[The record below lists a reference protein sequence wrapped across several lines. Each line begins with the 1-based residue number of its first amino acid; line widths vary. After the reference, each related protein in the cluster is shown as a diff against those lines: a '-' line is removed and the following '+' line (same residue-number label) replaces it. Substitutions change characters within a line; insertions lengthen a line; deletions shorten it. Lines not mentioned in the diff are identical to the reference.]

1 MNREPETK
9 GEFMKRKGLSV
20 LLFVLLSGLLL
31 SSSVWSASSTTVHN
45 IREGLHS
52 KFTRLVLDSEGARPK
67 RVGPASSDGIRVQFE
82 KLNLRMNPKRL
93 GRDKKS
99 AVAKVSHVKERDKSV
114 IFISFRHRNTEVK
127 TFFLDA
133 DPKRKGSYRLV
144 MDFYPQAGATKK
156 GLVASSAL
164 VVSKKSTETDKKS
177 GQVPSQ
183 DKSESENDE
192 SSESTDSEEEMS
204 TEKPVLSGEIAI
216 ILRDTDVKGDAAKF
230 EEYRDLSQ
238 PIIGELNIKYNK
250 DDERFFEIDGEN
262 LAADDLYLHA
272 GAGWFGKL
280 RFDASYDKIPHR
292 FADDAQTIYSGI
304 GTNDMILPDALQANL
319 EGAPFADVANRLNT
333 FFNAS
338 AVSGDP
344 GLSRDTGKLS
354 MDLVNYDPL
363 NFRAEFKRE
372 YRDGVLPSA
381 GSFGLANNEGMSELL
396 QPLDYE
402 TTDISLI
409 GEYAKKSYLLNAT
422 YNFSMFESGY
432 DTLSWDNPLRLNDIV
447 GGPSHGLM
455 DIAPSNKY
463 HNLSLTGSLLQL
475 PFKTRISAVAAWG
488 LMSQDDALAP
498 FTVNTAIAQPAL
510 PVSNV
515 DVEVN
520 TSLYN
525 VTLTSRPSKLVNIN
539 GKFRMFEYD
548 NTTEQILFPD
558 GYVVTDSFISPSPV
572 KNLPTS
578 YKKTTAGANLGFTL
592 SRKTKLNFGYTFEET
607 DRTNREVAN
616 QKDNIISG
624 SIDTNPFSW
633 LDLRASYKRRDR
645 EVDGYDYTVPLDGGG
660 ANTQEPLLRKYD
672 EADKVS
678 DMFQFQTTLY
688 PASSLAV
695 NGTINYNEDDYE
707 NSKYGLLG
715 SRYYSGSV
723 DLDYAI
729 FDRVNIH
736 AFYMREDYEYLQ
748 KDRGM
753 VGAVTADWL
762 SGGQDVIDTFGGAIN
777 ASLIEEKLDFD
788 LSYTYSSVDGNI
800 DFYTPAAA
808 TANFPVVDES
818 DFQMLKMDLKYNF
831 RKGLSLTLGY
841 LWEKFDFDD
850 FQNQGFTNIPT
861 DLSDLY
867 QGALLMGN
875 LDKSYEGNV
884 IYLKLSYRF

>member
-1 MNREPETK
+1 MNRERDSK
-9 GEFMKRKGLSV
+9 GEFMKRKGLNV
-20 LLFVLLSGLLL
+20 FLFVLLSTLLL
-31 SSSVWSASSTTVHN
+31 SSSAWPASRTTVHN
-45 IREGLHS
+45 IREGRHS
-52 KFTRLVLDSEGARPK
+52 KFTRLVFDSEGARPK
-67 RVGPASSDGIRVQFE
+67 RIGPGTSEGFKVQFE
-82 KLNLRMNPKRL
+82 KLTLRMNPKRL

-99 AVAKVSHVKERDKSV
+99 AVAKVSQITEKDTSV
-114 IFISFRHRNTEVK
+114 IYISFRHPNTEVK
-127 TFFLDA
+127 AYFLGA
-133 DPKRKGSYRLV
+133 DPKRKGTYRLV
-144 MDFYPQAGATKK
+144 MDFYPPSGAAKK

-164 VVSKKSTETDKKS
+164 VVSKKSTNTDNKS
-177 GQVPSQ
+177 GQIPSQ
-183 DKSESENDE
+183 DKAASEEEESESE
-192 SSESTDSEEEMS
+192 DSEEEMS
-204 TEKPVLSGEIAI
+204 TEKPVLSGTAAL
-216 ILRDTDVKGDAAKF
+216 ILRETDVEGDAAKF

-292 FADDAQTIYSGI
+292 LADNAQTIYSGI
-304 GTNDMILPDALQANL
+304 GTNNMILPDALQANL
-319 EGAPFADVANRLNT
+319 ESAPFADVANRLTT
-333 FFNAS
+333 FFNTN

-344 GLSRDTGKLS
+344 SFSRDTGKLS
-354 MDLVNYDPL
+354 MDLAKFDPL

-372 YRDGVLPSA
+372 YRDGVSLSA
-381 GSFGLANNEGMSELL
+381 GSFGLANNEGMTELL

-422 YNFSMFESGY
+422 YHFSMFESGY

-463 HNLSLTGSLLQL
+463 HNLSLTGSLFQL
-475 PFKTRISAVAAWG
+475 PWKTKISAIAAWG
-488 LMSQDDALAP
+488 LMGQDDALAP
-498 FTVNTAIAQPAL
+498 FTVNTAIVQPAL

-515 DVEVN
+515 DAEVN

-525 VTLTSRPSKLVNIN
+525 VTLTSRPSNIFNIN

-548 NTTEQILFPD
+548 NTTEQILFPG
-558 GYVVTDSFISPSPV
+558 GYVVTDSFVSGNTV

-578 YKKTTAGANLGFTL
+578 FKKTTAGANLGFTL
-592 SRKTKLNFGYTFEET
+592 ARKTKLNLDYTYEET
-607 DRTNREVAN
+607 DRTNREVSN

-633 LDLRASYKRRDR
+633 LDLRASYKRLDR
-645 EVDGYDYTVPLDGGG
+645 EIGDYDYTVPLEGGG

-672 EADKVS
+672 EADKIS

-695 NGTINYNEDDYE
+695 NGTINYNEDDFE
-707 NSKYGLLG
+707 NSRYGLLG
-715 SRYYSGSV
+715 ARYYSGSI
-723 DLDYAI
+723 DLDYALL
-729 FDRVNIH
+729 DRVNIH
-736 AFYMREDYEYLQ
+736 AFYMREQYEYMQ
-748 KDRGM
+748 MARGT

-762 SGGQDVIDTFGGAIN
+762 SDGKDVIDTFGGSIN
-777 ASLIEEKLDFD
+777 ASLIEEKLEFD

-800 DFYTPAAA
+800 DFLTPAAA
-808 TANFPVVDES
+808 TADFPVVDES
-818 DFQMLKMDLKYNF
+818 DFQMLKADLKYNLW
-831 RKGLSLTLGY
+831 KGLSVTLGY

-867 QGALLMGN
+867 QGALLMDTLN
-875 LDKSYEGNV
+875 KSYEGNV

>member
-1 MNREPETK
+1 MDRKPDRK
-9 GEFMKRKGLSV
+9 REFMKRKGLSV
-20 LLFVLLSGLLL
+20 LLFVLLSGLFL
-31 SSSVWSASSTTVHN
+31 SSSAWPASSTTVHN

-52 KFTRLVLDSEGARPK
+52 KFTRLVFDSEGARPS
-67 RVGPASSDGIRVQFE
+67 RVGPGTSDGFKVQFE

-99 AVAKVSHVKERDKSV
+99 AVAQVSHVKERGTSV
-114 IFISFRHRNTEVK
+114 IYISFRYPNTEVK

-133 DPKRKGSYRLV
+133 DPKRKGNYRLV
-144 MDFYPQAGATKK
+144 MDFYPSASPTKK

-164 VVSKKSTETDKKS
+164 IVSKKSTETEKKS
-177 GQVPSQ
+177 GQNPSQ
-183 DKSESENDE
+183 DKSTSGDE
-192 SSESTDSEEEMS
+192 ESESTDSEEEVS
-204 TEKPVLSGEIAI
+204 SVKPVLSGEIAI

-250 DDERFFEIDGEN
+250 DDERFFEIDGVN
-262 LAADDLYLHA
+262 LGADDLYLHA

-280 RFDASYDKIPHR
+280 RFDATYDKIPHR
-292 FADDAQTIYSGI
+292 FADDAETIYSGI
-304 GTNDMILPDALQANL
+304 GTNNMILPDALQANL
-319 EGAPFADVANRLNT
+319 EAAPFADVANRLNT
-333 FFNAS
+333 FFNAN

-344 GLSRDTGKLS
+344 SLSRDTGKLS
-354 MDLVNYDPL
+354 MDLANYDPL

-396 QPLDYE
+396 QPIDYE

-409 GEYAKKSYLLNAT
+409 GELNKKSYLLNAT
-422 YNFSMFESGY
+422 YHFSMFESGY

-463 HNLSLTGSLLQL
+463 HNLSLTGSLLKL
-475 PFKTRISAVAAWG
+475 PYKTRISAVAAWG
-488 LMSQDDALAP
+488 LMGQDDALVP
-498 FTVNTAIAQPAL
+498 FTVNTAIASPTL
-510 PVSNV
+510 PVTNV
-515 DVEVN
+515 DAEVN

-525 VTLTSRPSKLVNIN
+525 VTLTSRPSHFMNIN

-548 NTTEQILFPD
+548 NATEQILFPD

-572 KNLPTS
+572 KNLSTS
-578 YKKTTAGANLGFTL
+578 YKKTTAGGSLGFTL
-592 SRKTKLNFGYTFEET
+592 SRKTKLNLGYTIEDTE
-607 DRTNREVAN
+607 RKNREVSG

-624 SIDTNPFSW
+624 SVDTSPFSW
-633 LDLRASYKRRDR
+633 LDVRASFERRDR
-645 EVDGYDYTVPLDGGG
+645 EIDDYNYRAPLEGGG
-660 ANTQEPLLRKYD
+660 TDSQEPLLRKYD
-672 EADKVS
+672 ET
-678 DMFQFQTTLY
+678 DMIRDRFQFQTTLY

-695 NGTINYNEDDYE
+695 NGSFIYDESDFE

-715 SRYYSGSV
+715 ARYYSGSI
-723 DLDYAI
+723 DLDYALL
-729 FDRVNIH
+729 DRVNIH
-736 AFYMREDYEYLQ
+736 AFYMRENYEYMQ
-748 KDRGM
+748 MARGT

-762 SGGQDVIDTFGGAIN
+762 SGGQDVIDTFGGSIN

-788 LSYTYSSVDGNI
+788 VSYTYSRVDGNI
-800 DFYTPAAA
+800 DFYTPAAS

-818 DFQMLKMDLKYNF
+818 DFQMLKADLKYNF
-831 RKGLSLTLGY
+831 RKGLSVTLGY

-861 DLSDLY
+861 DLTDLY

-875 LDKSYEGNV
+875 LDKSYDANV